1 LVQAHAS
8 LEFDRTASRW
18 TESLRSKSGETIGF
32 QARSLLMIVLLSV
45 VRLDRAVQSAILF
58 GNAGVQ
64 LGVGDMTKVF
74 NWVSNITSVGT
85 TTLKD
90 LWQMTV
96 QDVDTGIMNIGT
108 VYARRQRQRANGRG
122 AHEI

>member
-1 LVQAHAS
+1 MAQAHAS
-8 LEFDRTASRW
+8 LEFDRAASRW

-32 QARSLLMIVLLSV
+32 QARSAHDRASERGLPS
-45 VRLDRAVQSAILF
+45 DRAVQSAILF

-90 LWQMTV
+90 LWQ
-96 QDVDTGIMNIGT
+96 
-108 VYARRQRQRANGRG
+108 
-122 AHEI
+122 